1 MPSFEILITGGGLG
15 GLATSIALA
24 QKGHHITLLESTAIL
39 QTIGG
44 GISIPP
50 NSMRVM
56 DYLGILEEVKKEGEV
71 VGRQQTYFRRF
82 DGELICDG
90 GERSRRYGYE

>member
-1 MPSFEILITGGGLG
+1 MPFKILITGGGLG

-24 QKGHHITLLESTAIL
+24 QKGHKITILESTAKL

-56 DYLGILEEVKKEGEV
+56 DYLGILDAVRREGEV
-71 VGRQQTYFRRF
+71 SGSHKTLFRRY
-82 DGELICDG
+82 DGEVICDG